1 MKSILITGCNRGLG
15 LGLINSLLKSPAPP
29 KNIFA
34 TCRNMEKAGVNKI
47 SIFNLAATSN

>member
-34 TCRNMEKAGVNKI
+34 TCRNMEKAGVKYLFL
-47 SIFNLAATSN
+47 IFHGTYQI